1 MSDTPATA
9 PGQRS
14 LWLRGLFMVLMAMA
28 FHLAATLLALL
39 ALVQF
44 VLALLSG
51 TPNARLRSFGQ
62 SLGQYLRQIADFVSF
77 GTEELPFPFSDCGA
91 RQATCRLIH
100 AASGCLL
107 ADAECALTTQ
117 SRSGFR
123 VTEPTGVRFL
133 VVRDQRRGLRWR
145 AWQYSS

>member
-1 MSDTPATA
+1 MSDTPVTA

-51 TPNARLRSFGQ
+51 TPNPRLRSFGQ
-62 SLGQYLRQIADFVSF
+62 SLGQYLRQIAEFVSF
-77 GTEELPFPFSDCGA
+77 GTEGLPFPFSDWPAG
-91 RQATCRLIH
+91 
-100 AASGCLL
+100 S
-107 ADAECALTTQ
+107 
-117 SRSGFR
+117 
-123 VTEPTGVRFL
+123 
-133 VVRDQRRGLRWR
+133 
-145 AWQYSS
+145 